1 MVISHHSG
9 HETNHG
15 QPSYQFTISHQISF
29 CGMRLIVMCATS
41 SEKDTHF
48 TFVRLCIVRLAH
60 ICMLTSFLVPT
71 QYDIYFFMYGNSSS
85 YCWSEDGCFV
95 QPAEKSLSLSFM
107 CDICASCI
115 VQRYVRFTVIC
126 REPPPQ
132 YPLNIIYTFLLHWFS
147 SIRQV
152 GGWYR

>member
-1 MVISHHSG
+1 MVISHHSW

-15 QPSYQFTISHQISF
+15 QPSYQFTISHQISL

-60 ICMLTSFLVPT
+60 ICMQTTFSVPT

-85 YCWSEDGCFV
+85 YCWSEDDCCV
-95 QPAEKSLSLSFM
+95 QPAEKSLSFM

-132 YPLNIIYTFLLHWFS
+132 YPLNIIYTFLLHWVS